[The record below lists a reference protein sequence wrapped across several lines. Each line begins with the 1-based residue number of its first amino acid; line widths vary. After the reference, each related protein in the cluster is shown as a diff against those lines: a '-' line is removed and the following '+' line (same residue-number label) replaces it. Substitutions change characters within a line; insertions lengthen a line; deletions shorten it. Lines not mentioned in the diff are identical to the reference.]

1 MNIVGISA
9 YHHNSSVALIQDGKI
24 IFAAQEERFSRK
36 KNNKCFPKEALA
48 FLLNEFN
55 FSLKDL
61 DYICFYEKPLLKFE
75 RLIETSLC
83 VGLKGYK
90 EFTKSMPLWIKEKL
104 FLKEM
109 FIKDLKEIDEAFD
122 ENKIFYSKNA
132 QSQAASAFYPSPFDE
147 AVILTI
153 GNVGEW
159 NSASVSVGI
168 KEKINFKKEIHFP
181 HSLGIL
187 YSAFTY
193 YLGFEINRDENIV
206 MDLSQYGEPIYVD
219 KINNELIKV
228 KDDGSFKINMKYFN
242 YTLNSELTNKNFY
255 KFFGKDPRKPDEEIL
270 QFHMDIASSIQV
282 ITENIIDKIVLTLS
296 KDFKIE
302 NLCLSGEI
310 AKNFVSNGKLLNKK
324 YFKNIWLQP
333 ESGDAG
339 CAIGA
344 ALSIWHQH
352 LNKPRV
358 KNSNKDGMSTSQ
370 LGPQFSDSEI
380 EKELKILGA
389 NYSLFNWDEI
399 INKTSEYLMNGK
411 IIGWFQGRMEFGPN
425 SLGNRSI
432 LADPRNKDMKSK
444 INLKVKHRENFR
456 TLSSVVLEDKVLE
469 FFDLD
474 GKSPYMLF
482 NVNLNKDTK
491 SEFVKKND
499 LTMKGFDRLKSLKTK
514 IPAVTNVDYT
524 SRIQT
529 LNKDDNLKFY
539 ELLEEFYKITDCPV
553 LINTSLNI
561 QNEPIACNIKDAY
574 SCLLTSEI
582 DVLVCG
588 NFIIE
593 RAKQFEN

>member
-36 KNNKCFPKEALA
+36 KNDKCFPKEALA

>member
-1 MNIVGISA
+1 VNIVGISA

-36 KNNKCFPKEALA
+36 KNDKCFPKEALA

>member
-1 MNIVGISA
+1 
-9 YHHNSSVALIQDGKI
+9 
-24 IFAAQEERFSRK
+24 
-36 KNNKCFPKEALA
+36 
-48 FLLNEFN
+48 
-55 FSLKDL
+55 LKDL